1 MIASVQNYY
10 PASFFDDFQLTLE
23 WLRARQQAQDT
34 NWEANVLP
42 TGFPLTSEPGSI
54 YAPSS
59 PSLLE
64 AGIVDLLF
72 AEPLSS
78 NWFGIATFE
87 NILMIPPAGQALDN
101 QGGPD
106 GFPINY
112 SPVTFGQGNM
122 FTPVFPLTAAQILA
136 AYTANVQKYDP
147 YGAGVQ
153 MCTPSGL
160 QYLHPQPGMDIY
172 GYVLNMQPGVTY
184 RVDLFVATDVFY
196 YQGSAIYQGTFETG
210 GACQGVQPQPSC
222 FQSYLTPGGYWG
234 AQITNPGLVI
244 AVLYPTSVSQ
254 PATGWYGAELPA
266 GWVCHS
272 NTGIG
277 QKLTSH
283 FARMYSKTDVEYLQ
297 EDNIPIVIQDFYHA
311 RVGASHQYFAG
322 TPSLHIYYN
331 DPVLGEPVLVY
342 TTLAAESTLAD
353 LPLSFIVPS
362 SSPLYFPDYSNIEG
376 AALQNRCYIYDA
388 ALAIIAFATSGNFH
402 AAAAVIA
409 ELNYL
414 IDNPGYLAAVILEN
428 AQDGNSASRWTKSNP
443 SDTVTDINDPN
454 HPPYGSEVVDFH
466 AAAANDTFTYA
477 GSALPDRVNQQMS
490 WQHEEAAGVTYVFT
504 IGVTS
509 AAGKVTQIQ
518 VNSNA
523 EQAAY
528 LSGTTII
535 ICKSPGQALYETVLV
550 DCAGLI
556 ASLAGDTLTSIN
568 SFQVQ
573 LTAAGMMYFTNFST
587 GNSEPPNSL
596 AFSYDTYYGLVDQ
609 AYIRAGAMGWVCY
622 AYCIYMSLTQDWTPA
637 PYLYR
642 MLTFIMTLQSTAADL
657 TNGLFYLGWGEYAN
671 PGYQFV
677 PGMQW
682 RASTEHNIDLYFAFM
697 RASAL
702 LPTAAIQLQKTGGI
716 TTAEAE
722 QFDAMAQTCS
732 AAAATIATQL
742 VANIY
747 IPASGGLPGHFG
759 QGAGGAGTPPVGLDT
774 SEALDCQYLGAMF
787 ANAIGRNDIA
797 LQCLSFAQQQFYL
810 TNQTIVH
817 SSNPNS
823 YNEAYQQLTP
833 FNGYRVYQ
841 DSTGGYSGSPALV
854 WEEGSWGMIAA
865 ILRLYG
871 TPGLQTALGVSPDTL
886 LSTLITSRRTVWLTP
901 QQSTP
906 GAAGDIGSTLQV
918 NVGDTPLP
926 WEFQVWPC
934 FSGTVWGWLVANALG
949 SLCTTGNQSLILPS
963 MKIPTGMGQNV
974 TEEEGSSSVG
984 GMTVECNDPTGIL
997 KQLAAENAL
1006 VGQIVQFQQGFA
1018 GLQLGDFVTLHTA
1031 QITKVGYTSAGLIT
1045 ITLADVQRF
1054 VQGKQIFKVGGP
1066 FPWAPG
1072 EESEQPI
1079 GDAIAS
1085 NAFPVS
1091 DKNPRWVQGNPIR
1104 VALAVL
1110 QNELGIGQDPGL
1122 LGSTYILEQLADVY
1136 SSEQAYAPQP
1146 PPPGW
1151 VLYQA
1156 VSNGANAYF
1165 FNDSTL
1171 INPNQF
1177 IDVDQWLSLAD
1188 TTYSGDRVEFK
1199 ITRSAEGKGWVE
1211 DQIFKPLG
1219 IYVVVGSDG
1228 KMRLKTMRPQASQ
1241 SVVYQFNQGNILG
1254 IPQVERQEVINV
1266 VTVKTDVDNDGDAV
1280 SGVTTAARAYMNQTT
1295 LEQPTSILMYRQEY
1309 AHQIESTGLRVNY
1322 GAMLRAFLI
1331 ADNIFRRHAF
1341 APPAY
1346 RFEAFLAS
1354 AAVEIGDLVSLSHP
1368 KALDLQ
1374 GGSLNLVNVTCEVID
1389 KKPNWSVGKIEY
1401 LVFDRRYLNV
1411 GTPYQIAAAASNP
1424 PNYDSATAAQRAQY
1438 MYISSAA
1445 EGGVNDDGTPG
1456 NTIF

>member
-1 MIASVQNYY
+1 MARVQDYY
-10 PASFFDDFQLTLE
+10 PASFFSDMQLTLE
-23 WLRARQQAQDT
+23 WLRSRQQAQNA

-42 TGFPLTSEPGSI
+42 TGFPATSEPGSV
-54 YAPSS
+54 YLPTS
-59 PSLLE
+59 PHLLE
-64 AGIVDLLF
+64 CGIVDLLF

-78 NWFGIATFE
+78 NYFDIATFE
-87 NILMIPPAGQALDN
+87 NILVIPPPGQPLDN

-112 SPVTFGQGNM
+112 SPVTFGGGNM
-122 FTPVFPLTAAQILA
+122 FTPVFPLTAGQIAA
-136 AYTANVQKYDP
+136 AYAANVQKYDP
-147 YGAGVQ
+147 YDYGVQ

-160 QYLHPQPGMDIY
+160 EYLHPLPGMDVY
-172 GYVLNMQPGVTY
+172 GYALNMQPGTTY

-196 YQGSAIYQGTFETG
+196 YQGSAIYQGPFETG
-210 GACQGVQPQPSC
+210 GQCQGVQPQPSC
-222 FQSYLTPGGYWG
+222 FQSYLTPGGFWG
-234 AQITNPGLVI
+234 AQITNPGLVV
-244 AVLYPTSVSQ
+244 AVLYPASVAQ
-254 PATGWYGAELPA
+254 PSTGWYSAQLPA

-311 RVGASHQYFAG
+311 RVGASHQFFAG
-322 TPSLHIYYN
+322 SPTLHIYYN

-342 TTLAAESTLAD
+342 STLAAESTLAD

-362 SSPLYFPDYSNIEG
+362 SSPLYFPDYSHTNG

-388 ALAIIAFATSGNFH
+388 ALAIIAFAVSGNFH

-414 IDNPGYLAAVILEN
+414 LDNPGYLAASILEN
-428 AQDGNSASRWTKSNP
+428 AEDGASASRWTKSNGA
-443 SDTVTDINDPN
+443 DTVADIYDSD
-454 HPPYGSEVVDFH
+454 HPPYGSEVVEFI
-466 AAAANDTFTYA
+466 AAGADTFTCSGA
-477 GSALPDRVNQQMS
+477 KLPDTVNQQVQF
-490 WQHEEAAGVTYVFT
+490 QHEEASAVGFSFN
-504 IGVTS
+504 IGVTT
-509 AAGKVTQIQ
+509 AAGLVTEIQ
-518 VNSNA
+518 VTSGA
-523 EQAAY
+523 EAPAS
-528 LSGTTII
+528 LAGTII
-535 ICKSPGQALYETVLV
+535 TIPRSPGVGGLYRTVLV
-550 DCAGLI
+550 DCYDLVQE
-556 ASLAGDTLTSIN
+556 LAGDTLTSIN
-568 SFQVQ
+568 SFQIQ
-573 LTAAGMMYFTNFST
+573 FTTAGSMYFDNLST
-587 GNSEPPNSL
+587 GNAEPANSL
-596 AFSYDTYYGLVDQ
+596 AFSYDTYYALVDQ
-609 AYIRAGAMGWVCY
+609 AYVRSGAMGWVCY
-622 AYCIYMSLTQDWTPA
+622 AYCIYMALTQDWTPA
-637 PYLYR
+637 PYLYA
-642 MLTFIMTLQSTAADL
+642 MLTFLMTLQSSAADL
-657 TNGLFYLGWGEYAN
+657 TNGLFYLGWGQYKD

-682 RASTEHNIDLYFAFM
+682 RVSTEHNVDLYFAFL
-697 RASAL
+697 RAAQV
-702 LPTAAIQLQKTGGI
+702 LPTAAIQLLKTGSI
-716 TTAEAE
+716 TTAQAE
-722 QFDAMAQTCS
+722 EFDSMAQTCT

-747 IPASGGLPGHFG
+747 IPAAGGVPGHFG

-787 ANAIGRNDIA
+787 AHEIGRDDIA
-797 LQCLSFAQQQFYL
+797 LQCLAFAQQTFYL

-817 SSNPNS
+817 SSDPNS

-833 FNGYRVYQ
+833 FNGHRVYQ
-841 DSTGGYSGSPALV
+841 DSPGGYSGSPALV
-854 WEEGSWGMIAA
+854 WEEGSWGVVAA
-865 ILRLYG
+865 VLKLYA
-871 TPGLQTALGVSPDTL
+871 TPGLQAAIGIDPDTL

-906 GAAGDIGSTLQV
+906 GAPGDIGSTLQV

-934 FSGTVWGWLVANALG
+934 FAGTAWMWLVANALG
-949 SLCTTGNQSLILPS
+949 FLCTSGNEAILLDN
-963 MKIPTGMGQNV
+963 MKIPSGMGQSV
-974 TEEEGSSSVG
+974 TEEEGASSVS
-984 GMTVECNDPTGIL
+984 GMTIECNDPTGTL

-1006 VGQIVQFQQGFA
+1006 VGQIVQFQQGFP
-1018 GLQLGDFVTLHTA
+1018 GMNLGDFVTLHTA

-1072 EESEQPI
+1072 EESQQPI
-1079 GDAIAS
+1079 GDAIGF

-1110 QNELGIGQDPGL
+1110 QNELGIGQDPAL

-1136 SSEQAYAPQP
+1136 SSEQDYLPQP
-1146 PPPGW
+1146 PPAGW
-1151 VLYQA
+1151 VLYKA
-1156 VSNGANAYF
+1156 ISNGYAYSF
-1165 FNDSTL
+1165 DDSTL

-1177 IDVDQWLSLAD
+1177 IDVGQWLSLAD
-1188 TTYSGDRVEFK
+1188 TTFGGDRMEFK

-1241 SVVYQFNQGNILG
+1241 AVVYQFNQGNILG
-1254 IPQVERQEVINV
+1254 IPQVERQPVINV
-1266 VTVKTDVDNDGDAV
+1266 VTVKTDVDVDGDSR
-1280 SGVTTAARAYMNQTT
+1280 SGVTLAARAYQNQTT
-1295 LEQPTSILMYRQEY
+1295 LEQPTSITMYRQEY

-1346 RFEAFLAS
+1346 RFTAFLAS

-1368 KALDLQ
+1368 KVLDLV
-1374 GGSLNLVNVTCEVID
+1374 GGALNLVNVTCEVID
-1389 KKPNWSVGKIEY
+1389 KRPNWTAGKVEF

-1411 GTPYQIAAAASNP
+1411 GTPYQIAAASSNP